1 MRIFKKLLVFLVIT
15 LTLSVSI
22 AQAESDSKEEIIS
35 PFIAQETAN
44 ALIHKICNYAQL
56 EGEGVGITWKQIQA
70 GTPVL
75 VYDPDYVPKYFI
87 VPGINTSTG
96 EVVTRI
102 GVDAK
107 TGEWQWYVEKCLIKT
122 FPPVSEQQAKNIALD
137 FMQKQRMTGKIEEP
151 YCVEMPNKKLY
162 WAFQVSGG
170 DQITYIYVNF
180 ENASEIFTNLDKEE
194 LRLNMPSFN
203 PVNGSVVQPLLSIKE
218 ERHGGQALPA
228 SHDIA
233 MPHYYQEKSW
243 YCGEACLQMVFDY
256 YGPKISQDDIGDVA
270 NENPSYGTY
279 ASDLRRAAHFSD
291 LSTAI
296 QNPALRGYKER
307 ALGYGA
313 FERTSST
320 SWLSG
325 LKQVIASDHPV
336 IVLGWYS
343 AAHTSGHFRVVKGYD
358 DNLGEIIT
366 HDPWYGPPFQGPNQH
381 FSYAYFN
388 DLWSRNNYLGIM
400 VSPWNVSVKCPPTVA
415 PNTMFTVEATVE
427 YVYNN
432 NFFSQY
438 TASNSQ
444 AQIHLPPGYSL
455 APGETQTKSIDVTVP
470 GSSDTVS
477 WRVVAPATLSDGD
490 TITISAFGYIT
501 GSSHSYVSYTDRIG
515 GEGVAV
521 VSVVPI
527 SPIDKGLLWLRD
539 QQNPD
544 GSWTYSGRVTE
555 ENVGLTAMATL
566 AFLNHGIDEND
577 PTVRKAIDWILS
589 KQQADGKITNRGYHN
604 YDTSLAVLA
613 LVATRN
619 ESYYDEIKKAV
630 SFLIKLQN
638 DEDEGYTQDSPY
650 YGGWPYWKWMWDW
663 ADLSNSQ
670 FTMLAL
676 HYAEQ
681 FNLDDDIV
689 PEEVW
694 DKAEIFVTRCQNRE
708 ASNPD
713 YNFYDDGGFIY
724 QPGSTIW
731 AGGRSYASMT
741 TAGLWGLYTCGVS
754 GTDGR
759 VQDVWNWIKNNYYV
773 NQNYPLGEKF
783 LYYYLYGLAKA
794 CMLWNV
800 ETINGHIW
808 YSEMVD
814 ELINRQQEDG
824 HWPGTDWSEEPDN
837 VATCWALLALESKL
851 VPTGTGIEIRV
862 DSPADLHVYD
872 PEGRHVGINYDT
884 GEVEIEIPGATYS
897 GPSSE
902 PQVIHI
908 PDPIGGSY
916 KIKLVGIETGDYTLT
931 IKGFIG
937 ENEIS
942 TVSYTGSINP
952 GQVYESTA
960 IVSAIAGALTIDTT
974 EPELIVIQ
982 GDFDN
987 DGDVDQN
994 DLNLLLTYRN
1004 QSASACPECDID
1016 GDGVITV
1023 LDARKLVLM
1032 CTRPR
1037 CATEPE

>member
-1 MRIFKKLLVFLVIT
+1 MRILKTVLVPAFLVIT

-75 VYDPDYVPKYFI
+75 VHDPDYVPKYYI

-137 FMQKQRMTGKIEEP
+137 FMQKQRITGKIEDP

-162 WAFQVSGG
+162 WAFQVSGEE
-170 DQITYIYVNF
+170 QITHIYVNF

-218 ERHGGQALPA
+218 EQHGGQALPA

-313 FERTSST
+313 HERTSSI

-455 APGETQTKSIDVTVP
+455 APGETQTKAIDVTVP

-477 WRVVAPATLSDGD
+477 WDVVAPATLSDGD

-501 GSSHSYVSYTDRIG
+501 GSSYSYASYTDRIG
-515 GEGVAV
+515 GEGVATV
-521 VSVVPI
+521 ETNALPI
-527 SPIDKGLLWLRD
+527 ANADGPYHGYVGEPITFNGTGSYD
-539 QQNPD
+539 PD
-544 GSWTYSGRVTE
+544 GTIVSYEWDLDGDGEFDDAFGANPTVIFNETYSGNISLRVTDDKGATDIDNTTLTVTVAVDTE
-555 ENVGLTAMATL
+555 PPEIQSVTLDTYINIPNSSFHVTVEVTDNVGVTAVT
-566 AFLNHGIDEND
+566 
-577 PTVRKAIDWILS
+577 
-589 KQQADGKITNRGYHN
+589 ADG
-604 YDTSLAVLA
+604 VA
-613 LVATRN
+613 LT
-619 ESYYDEIKKAV
+619 KTGGTW
-630 SFLIKLQN
+630 
-638 DEDEGYTQDSPY
+638 EG
-650 YGGWPYWKWMWDW
+650 
-663 ADLSNSQ
+663 
-670 FTMLAL
+670 
-676 HYAEQ
+676 
-681 FNLDDDIV
+681 DI
-689 PEEVW
+689 
-694 DKAEIFVTRCQNRE
+694 
-708 ASNPD
+708 
-713 YNFYDDGGFIY
+713 FI
-724 QPGSTIW
+724 
-731 AGGRSYASMT
+731 
-741 TAGLWGLYTCGVS
+741 
-754 GTDGR
+754 
-759 VQDVWNWIKNNYYV
+759 
-773 NQNYPLGEKF
+773 
-783 LYYYLYGLAKA
+783 
-794 CMLWNV
+794 
-800 ETINGHIW
+800 
-808 YSEMVD
+808 
-814 ELINRQQEDG
+814 
-824 HWPGTDWSEEPDN
+824 
-837 VATCWALLALESKL
+837 
-851 VPTGTGIEIRV
+851 
-862 DSPADLHVYD
+862 
-872 PEGRHVGINYDT
+872 PEGT
-884 GEVEIEIPGATYS
+884 PEGE
-897 GPSSE
+897 
-902 PQVIHI
+902 
-908 PDPIGGSY
+908 
-916 KIKLVGIETGDYTLT
+916 YTLT
-931 IKGFIG
+931 ITAKDEAGNTAESSVNYTVVFPQGGF
-937 ENEIS
+937 
-942 TVSYTGSINP
+942 TV
-952 GQVYESTA
+952 A
-960 IVSAIAGALTIDTT
+960 IDPMMSSASG
-974 EPELIVIQ
+974 
-982 GDFDN
+982 
-987 DGDVDQN
+987 GDVKVYQIKIISNENFDDKLHVYISDEGIPDAYKANFSFNWTDKTIYLRSGETVELSLEVTIPQ
-994 DLNLLLTYRN
+994 
-1004 QSASACPECDID
+1004 ASGTKMFRVYADSMRFRTSGYCTGI
-1016 GDGVITV
+1016 V
-1023 LDARKLVLM
+1023 LIS
-1032 CTRPR
+1032 
-1037 CATEPE
+1037 